1 MFRVTG
7 RPTIILVISWAEV
20 FFVSISPTMKVS
32 TNTTLFQ
39 RKPNWID
46 FNAGS
51 IVEDKHINDLLP
63 DFIQAVLKVASGEK
77 VKAEHNGIHGFAI
90 FKDGVT
96 L

>member
-1 MFRVTG
+1 
-7 RPTIILVISWAEV
+7 
-20 FFVSISPTMKVS
+20 MKVS